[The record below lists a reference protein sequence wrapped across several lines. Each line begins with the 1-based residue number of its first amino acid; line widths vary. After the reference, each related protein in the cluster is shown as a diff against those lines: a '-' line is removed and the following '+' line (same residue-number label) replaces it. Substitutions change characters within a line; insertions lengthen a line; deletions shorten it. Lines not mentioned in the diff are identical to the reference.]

1 MNSAGRDERSGRAAT
16 TAGLN
21 IFIIAGEESG
31 DRLGAPLM
39 AAIEAVAPEPAAFA
53 GIGGH
58 AMAERGLRSLF
69 PIDDLAINGFSA
81 IPARLPLILRRI
93 REAADAVIAAR
104 PDVLV
109 IIDSPDF
116 THRVAQRVRAAAPD
130 IAIVDYVSPTVWA
143 WRPGRAAAMRHY
155 VDHVLALLPFE
166 PEAHRRLGGPPCSYV
181 GHPLAE
187 AVATLRPN
195 PEETARRAAAPPLVL
210 VLPGSRGGEVGRHLA
225 TFGAAVALVAQRL
238 GPIEVVLPTV
248 PHLVERVRRDTA
260 AWPVRPRIVV
270 EPAQKWA
277 AFRQARA
284 ALAAS
289 GTVTLELALARVP
302 TVIAYKVAIVEELI
316 VRALVTVRM
325 IGLAN
330 IILDDKVMPELL
342 QRQATPQNL
351 AEALVSVIGDTPQR
365 QRQCEAFARLDAIME
380 VCGDAPSRRAAAI
393 VLAFARNSPRYHPA
407 RRHASH
413 GTLQKESPSAT

>member
-1 MNSAGRDERSGRAAT
+1 MNGAGRDRRSGRAET
-16 TAGLN
+16 TDGLS

-39 AAIEAVAPEPAAFA
+39 AAIETVASAPVTFA
-53 GIGGH
+53 GIGGR

-69 PIDDLAINGFSA
+69 PIDQLAINGFSA
-81 IPARLPLILRRI
+81 IPARLPLILQRI

-116 THRVAQRVRAAAPD
+116 THRVARRVRAAVPG
-130 IAIVDYVSPTVWA
+130 IPIVDYVSPSVWA
-143 WRPGRAAAMRHY
+143 WRPGRAAAMRRY

-195 PEETARRAAAPPLVL
+195 PEETARRGAAPPLVL

-225 TFGAAVALVAQRL
+225 TFGAAVGLVQKRL
-238 GPIEVVLPTV
+238 GAIEVVLPTV
-248 PHLVERVRRDTA
+248 PHLLERLRRDTA
-260 AWPVRPRIVV
+260 AWQVRPRIII

-289 GTVTLELALARVP
+289 GTVTLELALAQVP
-302 TVIAYKVAIVEELI
+302 TVVAYKVTILEELI
-316 VRALVTVRM
+316 ARSLVKVAM

-330 IILDDKVMPELL
+330 IILDEKVMPELL
-342 QRQATPQNL
+342 QRQATAKNL
-351 AEALVSVIGDTPQR
+351 AEALVSIVGDTPQR

-380 VCGDAPSRRAAAI
+380 VDGTAPSRRAAAI
-393 VLAFARNSPRYHPA
+393 VVALARNPPPVSSRGA
-407 RRHASH
+407 AC
-413 GTLQKESPSAT
+413 